1 MCGFQELCQRVE
13 LVFPEGAI
21 VIDPTGCV
29 FHALGREIAAVD
41 AAVDFAAQQAG
52 GFQHSQVFGDRRKRD
67 VEWFGKFADGGLPL
81 REAREDSAAGGIRE
95 GAEHAIESGTLRLR
109 IFNHMV

>member
-1 MCGFQELCQRVE
+1 MCGFQEVRQGVE

-21 VIDPTGCV
+21 VINPAGCV
-29 FHALGREIAAVD
+29 FHGLGRKTAAVG
-41 AAVDFAAQQAG
+41 AAIDFAAQQAG

-81 REAREDSAAGGIRE
+81 REAGEDSAAGGIRE
-95 GAEHAIESGTLRLR
+95 GAEHAIESGTLPCR
-109 IFNHMV
+109 IVNHMV